1 MKIRLISIG
10 KTEDDFIRMGTER
23 YLKQIR
29 VYHPIEEIR
38 IKGVKQHSDQEIP
51 KALSREAERILKQ
64 IDPRDKVIL
73 LEVKGKMMT
82 SEALSSF
89 IEEGLQSSA
98 RTFTFII
105 GSAEGV
111 SEAVHKRADR
121 KLSLSKMTLTHEMS
135 RLLLLEQIY
144 RAFTILKGKRYHR

>member
-10 KTEDDFIRMGTER
+10 KTEDDFIRMGTDR
-23 YLKQIR
+23 YLKHIR

-98 RTFTFII
+98 RTVTFII